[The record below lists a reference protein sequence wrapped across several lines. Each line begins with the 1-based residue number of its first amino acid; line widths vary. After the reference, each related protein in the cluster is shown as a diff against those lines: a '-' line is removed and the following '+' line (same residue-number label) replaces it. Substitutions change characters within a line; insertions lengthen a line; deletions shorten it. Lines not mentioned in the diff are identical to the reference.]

1 MSVRL
6 LAVCVT
12 VSITLIA
19 CSPQTNESASEANV
33 AQKAAKKADQMVAE
47 AAAPAEKPKQPSFVP
62 RPIKEGVPF
71 TTEGGMTIIA
81 HKLGSGTLATNGHP
95 TTVHYSGWLY
105 DETATDNKGD
115 MFDSSVER
123 GSPFRFTLGVGG
135 VIEGWDQGVLGMK
148 VGGKRTLVIPHEMAY
163 GKRGRPPVIPPASTL
178 VFDVELLG
186 VE

>member
-12 VSITLIA
+12 ASSALIA
-19 CSPQTNESASEANV
+19 CSPSTNDAASDANV
-33 AQKAAKKADQMVAE
+33 TTPAEEPAAQ
-47 AAAPAEKPKQPSFVP
+47 AAAPAVEVEKPQQPSFVP
-62 RPIKEGVPF
+62 RPIKESVPF

-81 HKLGSGTLATNGHP
+81 HKLGSGSLATNGHP
-95 TTVHYSGWLY
+95 VTVHYTGWLY

-115 MFDSSVER
+115 VFDSSVER
-123 GSPFRFTLGVGG
+123 GSPFRFTLGIGG

-148 VGGKRTLVIPHEMAY
+148 VGGNRTLVIPPDMAY
-163 GKRGRPPVIPPASTL
+163 GKRGFPPVIPPSATL